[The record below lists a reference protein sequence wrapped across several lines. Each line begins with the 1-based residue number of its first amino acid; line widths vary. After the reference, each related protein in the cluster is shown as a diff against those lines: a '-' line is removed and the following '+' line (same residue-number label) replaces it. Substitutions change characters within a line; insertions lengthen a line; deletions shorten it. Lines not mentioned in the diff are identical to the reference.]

1 MILQTACRRKKGI
14 AQSDTRTVAV
24 DEDSQREW
32 EDESILLQKTN
43 YIVLTNYTEQQSS
56 IWLASE
62 HPVTWPWWKACH
74 SEYTSSV
81 HYINLYK

>member
-56 IWLASE
+56 I
-62 HPVTWPWWKACH
+62 
-74 SEYTSSV
+74 
-81 HYINLYK
+81 